1 MHLKSIIL
9 LLIVSSLTLFS
20 ETGDASWYGEK
31 FHGKPTASGEPF
43 DMYAYTA
50 AHRTLPFGTMV
61 TVTNL
66 SNNKSID
73 VRITD
78 RGPFKKSRIID
89 LSYQAAKEIGLVQV
103 GIAKVDVEIKNKI
116 ASNENSNSNNDNPYL
131 SDKQEASMKEYA
143 LKSKSTAT
151 EELAVQNK
159 YLPSNVPI
167 YSSHD
172 ELNAKVSDGV
182 KVQIASFSSKTNA
195 NSFMDLEK
203 ENGYKMKIVD
213 KYSPLKNL
221 TLYKV
226 VILCNSNSDAKNLIN
241 SKKYNGAY
249 LLH

>member
-1 MHLKSIIL
+1 MNLKSITL
-9 LLIVSSLTLFS
+9 LLILSSLTLFS

-78 RGPFKKSRIID
+78 RGPFKKSRIVD

-103 GIAKVDVEIKNKI
+103 GIAKVDVEIKSKTDSSKNLKT
-116 ASNENSNSNNDNPYL
+116 NNDNPYL
-131 SDKQEASMKEYA
+131 SDNQEASMKEYA
-143 LKSKSTAT
+143 LKSKSTTT
-151 EELAVQNK
+151 EELVVQNK
-159 YLPSNVPI
+159 YLPSNIPI

-172 ELNAKVSDGV
+172 ELTSKTNDGI
-182 KVQIASFSSKTNA
+182 KVQIASFSSKINA

-213 KYSPLKNL
+213 KYSSVKNS

-226 VILCNSNSDAKNLIN
+226 VIVCNSNSDAKNIIN